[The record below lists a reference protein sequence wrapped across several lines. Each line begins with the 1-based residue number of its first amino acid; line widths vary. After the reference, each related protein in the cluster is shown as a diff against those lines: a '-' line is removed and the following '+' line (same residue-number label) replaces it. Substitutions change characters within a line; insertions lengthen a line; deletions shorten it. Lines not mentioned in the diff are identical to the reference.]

1 MTDFPMKGDDQ
12 AITLRNSNHPQ
23 FDRAF
28 AESLKEDHPSIWDAG
43 GNIRGNDAFV
53 LWGRAREGSQTP
65 AVLDW
70 IKEREAWAARH
81 FEDGAQFPGDEPT
94 NSNIAGV
101 VAAIKWGVIL
111 RIGESTMK
119 KAVRDLIKKTE
130 DRASVGGVDGFTRP

>member
-1 MTDFPMKGDDQ
+1 M
-12 AITLRNSNHPQ
+12 
-23 FDRAF
+23 
-28 AESLKEDHPSIWDAG
+28 
-43 GNIRGNDAFV
+43 

-70 IKEREAWAARH
+70 IKEREAWASRH
-81 FEDGAQFPGDEPT
+81 FEDGSQFPGDEPT

-101 VAAIKWGVIL
+101 VAAIVGVIL

-130 DRASVGGVDGFTRP
+130 DRASVGGVDGFTEAAKTV